1 MCLSDTWALSL
12 SHTSSDFSRPPR
24 IMWGLANERRNILTC
39 EPQITRSESG
49 AEGPGLGAVTP
60 GNHGVWQP
68 HWGLRSAAFWERPR
82 AAFQPRVLP
91 EHFLH
96 KPSLTSVCQTN
107 VAKEPEDL
115 RVH

>member
-1 MCLSDTWALSL
+1 ML
-12 SHTSSDFSRPPR
+12 
-24 IMWGLANERRNILTC
+24 GLGGERRNNLTC
-39 EPQITRSESG
+39 ELQIMRCESG
-49 AEGPGLGAVTP
+49 AEGVRARAVTP

-68 HWGLRSAAFWERPR
+68 HWGLCSTAFWELRR
-82 AAFQPRVLP
+82 AAFQPEVLHK
-91 EHFLH
+91 HFLH